1 MMPTYLDHAATSWPK
16 APGVAEAVSDAVNVP
31 AAPWRGAHAQTR
43 RADAVIADCRHA
55 IARLIGAEDPDRVV
69 LTAGLTDGA
78 NLMARGIVG
87 ARRRAHPDRPV
98 HLVSTG
104 MDHNVIGR
112 LVAELAADPQT
123 RVTHTRVPANPE
135 TGLIDPGALRGA
147 IGPDTALVLL
157 VHASNV
163 TGTLQDLG
171 VLAGVCRERGVP
183 VLVDSAQSLGHLP
196 VDGPALGVDILV
208 GAGHKG
214 LHGPLGTG
222 FVWVRPGV
230 EDLID
235 PMRVGGTGTDSATP
249 LQPRDMPT
257 RFEAGT
263 PNLPGIAGLAAAAEW
278 VRERG
283 LDAIRA
289 HELTLIER
297 VLELAGDT
305 PGVRL
310 IGPTDPAIRTGVFSF
325 VVDGLDPVEAATI
338 LEVEFGVITRGGLH
352 CAPSVHRTFGTLDL
366 GGTVRASLGVTNTT
380 DDAERLFEALRAIT
394 AEVGAGRA

>member
-1 MMPTYLDHAATSWPK
+1 MPTYLDHAATSWPK
-16 APGVAEAVSDAVNVP
+16 APGLAGAVADAVDLP
-31 AAPWRGAHAQTR
+31 AAPWRGAHAHAR
-43 RADAVIADCRHA
+43 RADAIIADCRRRLA
-55 IARLIGAEDPDRVV
+55 ALIGADDPDRVI
-69 LTAGLTDGA
+69 LTAGLTDGV
-78 NLMARGIVG
+78 NLTARGVVS
-87 ARRRAHPDRPV
+87 ARRRARPDRGV

-104 MDHNVIGR
+104 VDHNVIGR

-123 RVTHTRVPANPE
+123 GVTHTRVPVSSG
-135 TGLIDPGALRGA
+135 TGLVDPADLAAA
-147 IGPDTALVLL
+147 ITPDTALVLL

-163 TGTLQDLG
+163 AGTLQDLG
-171 VLAGVCRERGVP
+171 ALTAVARERGVP

-196 VDGPALGVDILV
+196 VDAPALGVDILV
-208 GAGHKG
+208 AAGHKG

-222 FVWVRPGV
+222 FVWVAPGV

-263 PNLPGIAGLAAAAEW
+263 PNLPGIAGLAHAAGW
-278 VRERG
+278 VAERG

-289 HELTLIER
+289 HELALIER
-297 VLELAGDT
+297 VLGLAERT

-310 IGPTDPAIRTGVFSF
+310 LGPTDPAIRTGVFSF
-325 VVDGLDPVEAATI
+325 VVDGLDPVEASTI
-338 LEVEFGVITRGGLH
+338 LELEFGVITRAGLH
-352 CAPSVHRTFGTLDL
+352 CAPSVHRTFGSLGL
-366 GGTVRASLGVTNTT
+366 GGTVRASLGATNTAA
-380 DDAERLFEALRAIT
+380 DVDRLFEAFSALT

>member
-1 MMPTYLDHAATSWPK
+1 MPTYLDHAATSWPK

-43 RADAVIADCRHA
+43 RADALIADCRAALAH
-55 IARLIGAEDPDRVV
+55 LIGANDPDRVI
-69 LTAGLTDGA
+69 LTAGLTDGV
-78 NLMARGIVG
+78 NLMARGVVT
-87 ARRRAHPDRPV
+87 ARRRTRPGQPV

-112 LVAELAADPQT
+112 LAAELAADPQT
-123 RVTHTRVPANPE
+123 GVTHTRVPASPE
-135 TGLIDPGALRGA
+135 TGLVDPPDLRAA
-147 IGPDTALVLL
+147 ITPDTALVLL

-171 VLAGVCRERGVP
+171 ALAAVCRERGVP

-196 VDGPALGVDILV
+196 VDAPALGIDILV

-222 FVWVRPGV
+222 FVWVAPHA

-235 PMRVGGTGTDSATP
+235 PMRVGGTGTDSAT
-249 LQPRDMPT
+249 LRQPRDMPT

-263 PNLPGIAGLAAAAEW
+263 PNLPGIAGLAAAVDW
-278 VRERG
+278 VSERG
-283 LDAIRA
+283 LAEIRA

-297 VLELAGDT
+297 VLGLADET

-310 IGPTDPAIRTGVFSF
+310 VGPTDPAIRTAVFSF
-325 VVDGLDPVEAATI
+325 VVDGLDPIEASTI
-338 LEVEFGVITRGGLH
+338 LELEFGVITRAGLH
-352 CAPSVHRTFGTLDL
+352 CAPAVHATFGTLDL
-366 GGTVRASLGVTNTT
+366 GGTVRASLGATNTP
-380 DDAERLFEALRAIT
+380 DDVDRLFEALRAIT
-394 AEVGAGRA
+394 LEVGAGRA